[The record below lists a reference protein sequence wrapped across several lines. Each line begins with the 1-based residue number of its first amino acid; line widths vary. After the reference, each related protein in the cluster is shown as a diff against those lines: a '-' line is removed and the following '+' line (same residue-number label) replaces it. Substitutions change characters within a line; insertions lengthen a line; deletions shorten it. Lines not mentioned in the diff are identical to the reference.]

1 VTAARRVTRR
11 LLASI
16 LVLLALALPA
26 GSALAQ
32 EATTTVPEATTTPT
46 RLPPTVG
53 EGLDG
58 DGSSP
63 LVYVAL
69 SLLGGATAV
78 SIMAVQWIRTRP
90 R

>member
-1 VTAARRVTRR
+1 MTATRRVSWR
-11 LLASI
+11 LLASV
-16 LVLLALALPA
+16 LVLLVLALPA

-32 EATTTVPEATTTPT
+32 EPTSTVPESTTTPT

-53 EGLDG
+53 EGLD
-58 DGSSP
+58 DGSSL

-69 SLLGGATAV
+69 SLLGGATAI